1 MITRTWSRTSWRT
14 SLLKSNSSSSARIN
28 SGSSGNSLLG
38 FRRLVTILDWDPNTK
53 TWLKIGLCWSR
64 NTNTVSKSTTSTW
77 ASTFSCQ
84 SLRFWLLLNG
94 MAAMWFYREV
104 SFRIRLHSGP
114 PSEWTLL
121 RTRLNKIVSEHHI
134 LRISRCQAKNSI
146 LNGRTRYKMTTRW
159 WRATFYTN
167 LKFNREWS
175 TWLKC
180 HLMANWP
187 IKNWLH
193 KIKWTIIIWSAFYNC
208 INCHLRSWNTQEKR
222 RFNKF

>member
-1 MITRTWSRTSWRT
+1 VATVCWVLGDWSQFRIETRTQT
-14 SLLKSNSSSSARIN
+14 
-28 SGSSGNSLLG
+28 
-38 FRRLVTILDWDPNTK
+38 
-53 TWLKIGLCWSR
+53 
-64 NTNTVSKSTTSTW
+64 
-77 ASTFSCQ
+77 
-84 SLRFWLLLNG
+84 
-94 MAAMWFYREV
+94 MWFYREV
-104 SFRIRLHSGP
+104 SFLTKHHSGP

-146 LNGRTRYKMTTRW
+146 RNGRTRYKMTTRW

-208 INCHLRSWNTQEKR
+208 INCRLKSWNTQEKR
-222 RFNKF
+222 LFNRFWTMLRNQLNEILRKVDWL